1 MPIRFLRFQW
11 PLPLNANRVLQLLF
25 VLAALAGCAVD
36 RTVEGRALGTGE
48 TFTGTARP
56 GGMLS
61 SGSLSLQSSKGAKC
75 EGRTLSAETVG
86 STVAVLTCDD
96 GRAGSVILLDG
107 PSQSVGTGLLGSDQV
122 TLTITK

>member
-1 MPIRFLRFQW
+1 MI
-11 PLPLNANRVLQLLF
+11 ATRVTLLLI
-25 VLAALAGCAVD
+25 VLAALGGCTVD
-36 RTVEGRALGTGE
+36 RTVEGRVLGTSE
-48 TFTGTARP
+48 TFSGTATP
-56 GGMLS
+56 GGMLT
-61 SGSLSLQSSKGAKC
+61 SGSLSLESSKGAKC
-75 EGRTLSAETVG
+75 EGRAMSAETVG